1 MGNRVGVVN
10 APQVIENSS
19 HTSESGST
27 DPAAK
32 RLIGAC
38 ACTDRTCLFTL
49 PVTVNFFSNS
59 NARLSNFVIIV
70 YLYVIRIILYIVIDT
85 SPYRL
90 RMILYIVIDT
100 SPYRLGN
107 NLHPNHWAKGRQN
120 SDRRASMD
128 APPKK
133 MRTGKFSKHSGK
145 PISPTVSSLET
156 ILDRPEMGA
165 TKWNPRC
172 SFPIEHGRQRVTA
185 TTPTGNADQE
195 ASSQGRQ

>member
-19 HTSESGST
+19 QTSESGST

-90 RMILYIVIDT
+90 
-100 SPYRLGN
+100 GN

-133 MRTGKFSKHSGK
+133 MRTGKFSKHRGK

-156 ILDRPEMGA
+156 ILDRPEKGA

>member
-1 MGNRVGVVN
+1 MESLTRPSLLKIALKRPRV
-10 APQVIENSS
+10 
-19 HTSESGST
+19 EST
-27 DPAAK
+27 EPAAK
-32 RLIGAC
+32 RLMCAC
-38 ACTDRTCLFTL
+38 ACTYRTCLFTL
-49 PVTVNFFSNS
+49 PVTVNFSSNS
-59 NARLSNFVIIV
+59 NAGHSNFVIIV